1 MSKQNANS
9 SAGVSVDNYRD
20 DKLYPRIVKATQ
32 SLLAKGKVVAPV
44 DVLIRMGL
52 LDPKRLEDWRLGR
65 VPYLE
70 KVIDC
75 NLTRLSRLLR
85 ILRFHAHDLKL
96 VPSVTAYMRWGKG
109 PKQSLRF
116 TKTGAPKVE
125 EAYARHFVW
134 PGKGP
139 FHPPATRRTAP
150 SEKPMPDDK
159 KATKKIQI
167 PKTNP
172 TAKKVVRKVKR

>member
-1 MSKQNANS
+1 MSRQSTNS
-9 SAGVSVDNYRD
+9 GPKVSVDTYRD
-20 DKLYPRIVKATQ
+20 DILYPRVVQAVEK
-32 SLLAKGKVVAPV
+32 LLARGKVVAPV
-44 DVLIRMGL
+44 DVLVQMGL
-52 LDPKRLEDWRLGR
+52 LEPKRLEDWRLGR

-70 KVIDC
+70 AVVDC

-109 PKQSLRF
+109 PKQRVRF
-116 TKTGAPKVE
+116 TKTGEPKLE

-139 FHPPATRRTAP
+139 FHSPHSRQENPGDIASVTEVQSSPAKERR
-150 SEKPMPDDK
+150 D
-159 KATKKIQI
+159 
-167 PKTNP
+167 
-172 TAKKVVRKVKR
+172 